1 MPKATILAVD
11 DNPEELDFVTLE
23 LRKRYRKDYQII
35 AEGSPRKALELLND
49 LKSSK
54 LDLVMILSDQW
65 MPEMEGIELLRR
77 ARGLFP
83 QARRMLM
90 INRHPLG
97 RTLGKDIGTMQGLR
111 GAVGHRPPPCPDP
124 KGSGG
129 QVNADLSGPGRAVF

>member
-1 MPKATILAVD
+1 MSKATILAVD
-11 DNPEELDFVTLE
+11 DNQKELDFVMLE

-35 AEGSPRKALELLND
+35 AEGSPRKAVELLND

-90 INRHPLG
+90 IN
-97 RTLGKDIGTMQGLR
+97 
-111 GAVGHRPPPCPDP
+111 
-124 KGSGG
+124 
-129 QVNADLSGPGRAVF
+129 